1 MVKLKIHKQDEDN
14 DEQELTLAFH
24 QDSSGTINIT
34 TIDKNSPYIEHSD
47 DLFNNVRILGLSYE
61 NAWGTS
67 ALAQFQGKESSHV
80 GPEAGVDSII

>member
-34 TIDKNSPYIEHSD
+34 TIDKNASYGWFIVGITTCGN
-47 DLFNNVRILGLSYE
+47 LVRFRSVPEDIGL
-61 NAWGTS
+61 N
-67 ALAQFQGKESSHV
+67 
-80 GPEAGVDSII
+80 VDSEGRIKDIDEHDIEGDC